1 MCVYFTLLLI
11 FLNWNGDRTYS
22 LYKEGYSVVHTLF
35 IVVYYTKQHFG
46 EINKYSTT
54 FKVRHFFCTHKFV
67 SPRHLCHSL
76 WHVIPLTHLAF
87 TQSGC

>member
-54 FKVRHFFCTHKFV
+54 FKVRHFFVRTNLSLHDIYV
-67 SPRHLCHSL
+67 TLC
-76 WHVIPLTHLAF
+76 
-87 TQSGC
+87 GM